1 MPELKQVFKITER
14 IDCLKL
20 CLQVFEYGV
29 EKRLD

>member
-1 MPELKQVFKITER
+1 MPELKHVFKITER

-20 CLQVFEYGV
+20 GLQVFEYGV